1 MIDIASSIKANI
13 CIRSVASVT
22 NKTRFLFFR
31 FDIETKS
38 DEEAKDVIIQLS
50 QRDTCS
56 LLMENKETLIIG
68 FTILKV
74 EFNRK
79 YRLHQF
85 SEEQIVNKS
94 DYIKSKHI
102 FLRANLPRGRYV
114 IIVTTFEPGQS
125 TDFLLR
131 VFTGK
136 NCLNHYLDI

>member
-1 MIDIASSIKANI
+1 
-13 CIRSVASVT
+13 
-22 NKTRFLFFR
+22 
-31 FDIETKS
+31 
-38 DEEAKDVIIQLS
+38 
-50 QRDTCS
+50 
-56 LLMENKETLIIG
+56 MENKETLIIG

-136 NCLNHYLDI
+136 NCLNCYLEIKGKCVTLIQETLE